1 MEVLMHGDDQ
11 PELSA
16 PVEEPIAAPADDALT
31 APMEEP
37 PDAAELDELT
47 EVLLGKLAAAGLVPA
62 ERPPFP
68 AAAFHALDERVRA
81 AFTVPHTTMTP
92 LARRLL
98 FGLAAA
104 RQARDVLVLGSFV
117 GYAAVWVF
125 GPALP
130 PDPLY
135 RADSLLACDVLGPA
149 VDAATANFGA
159 LGAADAVRVVRSDAA
174 DLLARLDR
182 PVDLLYLDVDSPEEG
197 KRGYAPLLTAALPR
211 LAPGA
216 LVLAHDVTHPFY
228 RDDVAPYLAL
238 TRDREHFRRTA
249 TVEVDP
255 CGLEITVR

>member
-1 MEVLMHGDDQ
+1 MDAGDQ
-11 PELSA
+11 PE
-16 PVEEPIAAPADDALT
+16 PAAAGDDTLAGALT

-37 PDAAELDELT
+37 PNAAELDELA
-47 EVLLGKLAAAGLVPA
+47 EALLGKLAAAGLVPGD
-62 ERPPFP
+62 RPPFP
-68 AAAFHALDERVRA
+68 AAAFHALDDRVRA
-81 AFTVPHTTMTP
+81 GFTVPHTTMTP

-104 RQARDVLVLGSFV
+104 RRARDVLVLGSFV

-135 RADSLLACDVLGPA
+135 RAGSLVACDVFGPA
-149 VDAATANFGA
+149 VEVAVENFDAIGA
-159 LGAADAVRVVRSDAA
+159 GDAVRMVRSDAA
-174 DLLARLDR
+174 DLLAGLER

-228 RDDVAPYLAL
+228 RDDVAPYLSM
-238 TRDREHFRRTA
+238 TRDRELFRRTA

-255 CGLEITVR
+255 CGLEISLR